1 LSHFHHWAKSQPE
14 LLDFIRGGGFPALC
28 GCDVC
33 EQLYTDCRQA
43 VEKWLAEQDF
53 RDFKEAER
61 LKRFLT
67 CQITR
72 IYPRD
77 VANKMQRGV

>member
-1 LSHFHHWAKSQPE
+1 MSHFHHWAKSQPK
-14 LLDFIRGGGFPALC
+14 LLDFIREGGFPALC

-33 EQLYTDCRQA
+33 EQLYADCRQA

-53 RDFKEAER
+53 RDFEEAKR
-61 LKRFLT
+61 LEAFLNY
-67 CQITR
+67 QITR

-77 VANKMQRGV
+77 VANKIQRGV